1 MYLYVIVSLLI
12 IYVVFFIIFRMKHSF
27 WAIQPVFHYHNLRYW
42 LFPPGIITH
51 KQFPITKYYKP
62 FRIKVKNF
70 ETLTS
75 LDIDNMHQLVSQHYL
90 QDKDISYSPTRENIK
105 SYFKDHDTKCYYA
118 SYTNLD
124 CVKDLKKGTIHKKE
138 YPISVLTSRPLF
150 VSLYTNKLTSHYV
163 DYLCVH
169 SKFRGKNIAPETIY
183 TYAVEMSK
191 QEKKNITF
199 LFKREG
205 ESTAIVPL
213 VVYRCYWYDTTHWIP
228 KTKFPLPYTLTQ
240 INNDNKELLLREYNT
255 YKNKF
260 DCNISSSISNIVEL
274 IKSHAII
281 PYIIHN
287 KDEVVAIYFFRNG
300 FVSYN
305 GHGVID
311 LIGSIL
317 VDDSFIEFFQLGTN
331 EAYLHLQKQ
340 MKDTNINYLNIE
352 NISHNYHLINS
363 INTTYKPIHTIPYSY
378 YFYNFA
384 TRPLLP
390 EKCFIL
396 C

>member
-1 MYLYVIVSLLI
+1 M
-12 IYVVFFIIFRMKHSF
+12 IFRLRHRF
-27 WAIQPVFHYHNLRYW
+27 WAIQPVFHYHNVRYW

-62 FRIKVKNF
+62 FRIQVKNF

-75 LDIDNMHQLVSQHYL
+75 LDIDNMHQLISQHYL

-105 SYFKDHDTKCYYA
+105 SYFKGHDNLCYYA

-138 YPISVLTSRPLF
+138 YPISVLTSRPLI
-150 VSLYTNKLTSHYV
+150 VSLYNNKLTSHYV

-213 VVYRCYWYDTTHWIP
+213 VAYKCYWYDTTYWIP

-260 DCNISSSISNIVEL
+260 DCNISSSISNIIEL
-274 IKSHAII
+274 IKFRAII

-305 GHGVID
+305 GRGVID

-317 VDDSFIEFFQLGTN
+317 VDGSFIEFFQLGTI

-340 MKDTNINYLNIE
+340 MKDANINYLNIE

-363 INTTYKPIHTIPYSY
+363 VNTTYKPIHTIPYSY

-384 TRPLLP
+384 TRPFLP